1 MALNAPGLEKS
12 EITLYYEQGG
22 GVNSEGRPYVRLLP
36 YVKVRP
42 YDSVNGHTGND
53 EYVMPSADSYETHSA
68 QQEPYR
74 QVMEQRPSRPPV
86 GGRTGGPGELQQ
98 GLLHREGGDPTSETA
113 FS

>member
-53 EYVMPSADSYETHSA
+53 EYVMPSAVSYQTHSA

-74 QVMEQRPSRPPV
+74 QVMEQRPSGAFPYEDSRV
-86 GGRTGGPGELQQ
+86 GI
-98 GLLHREGGDPTSETA
+98 EGIHE
-113 FS
+113 FHNI